1 MKTAVLELVT
11 LDVFELCGFILYG
24 ITWFRSRASLFIL
37 NSKEDQREE
46 MKKTAQSY

>member
-11 LDVFELCGFILYG
+11 LEVFELCGFILYG
-24 ITWFRSRASLFIL
+24 VTWFRSRASLFIL
-37 NSKEDQREE
+37 NSKEDQRGE